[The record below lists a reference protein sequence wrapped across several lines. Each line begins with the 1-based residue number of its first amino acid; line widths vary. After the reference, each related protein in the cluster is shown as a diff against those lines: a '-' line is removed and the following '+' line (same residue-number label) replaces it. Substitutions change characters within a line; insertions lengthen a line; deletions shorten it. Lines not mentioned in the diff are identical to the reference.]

1 MNIRKALN
9 RLGADEMAPE
19 GSQAWT
25 LAEVARHVE
34 MMEEALHVAWQ
45 ALESQDNAGFEAR
58 HALPQVKRALA
69 EVRS

>member
-1 MNIRKALN
+1 MNIREALS

-25 LAEVARHVE
+25 LAEVARHVA
-34 MMEEALHVAWQ
+34 MMEETLDVAWD
-45 ALESQDNAGFEAR
+45 ALAAQDNAGAEAR
-58 HALPQVKRALA
+58 HALPQVKRALQ